1 LQGGSFPEKR
11 ATIVGVGQRL
21 GQHFL
26 FDNSILE
33 RIARAACG
41 EHATDAISTVIEI
54 GPGPGGLTAQLL
66 PLCDK
71 LVAVE
76 LDPALAE
83 ALRTRYASE
92 PKFELIE
99 SDVLQADLSRWGP
112 AVVVGNI
119 PYYITSPIVDRALSL
134 GPLLQRAVF
143 LVQKEVADRLAAPP
157 GSRDYGYLSVSTQ
170 ARCTA
175 KVLFSVKRG
184 SFRPPPKVESAVIL
198 LEPLAEPVCDDL
210 DGFLRFASICFRQK
224 RKTLR
229 NNLADLF
236 EKAKIDALPEASS
249 RAEQIP
255 VSELARIF
263 NILKV

>member
-1 LQGGSFPEKR
+1 M
-11 ATIVGVGQRL
+11 GVGQRL

-26 FDNSILE
+26 SDNSILE
-33 RIARAACG
+33 RIARVACG
-41 EHATDAISTVIEI
+41 EHTSSVAATVIEI
-54 GPGPGGLTAQLL
+54 GPGPGGLTGRLL
-66 PLCDK
+66 PHCDH

-76 LDPALAE
+76 LDPALAG
-83 ALRTRYASE
+83 ALRARYAAE
-92 PKFELIE
+92 PKFELVE
-99 SDVLQADLSRWGP
+99 SDVLEADLSRWGP

-134 GPLLQRAVF
+134 GPLLLRAVF
-143 LVQKEVADRLAAPP
+143 LVQREVAERLAAAP

-170 ARCTA
+170 ARCSA

-184 SFRPPPKVESAVIL
+184 SFHPPPKVESVVIL
-198 LEPLAEPVCDDL
+198 LEPLAVPVCDDL
-210 DGFLRFASICFRQK
+210 DGFLRFASVCFRQK

-229 NNLADLF
+229 NNLAGVF
-236 EKAKIDALPEASS
+236 EKAQIEALPEASS

>member
-1 LQGGSFPEKR
+1 M
-11 ATIVGVGQRL
+11 GQRL

-33 RIARAACG
+33 RIALAACG
-41 EHATDAISTVIEI
+41 EHAGTVIEI
-54 GPGPGGLTAQLL
+54 GPGPGGLTSQLL
-66 PLCDK
+66 PRCDR
-71 LVAVE
+71 LAAVE
-76 LDPALAE
+76 LDPVLAG
-83 ALRTRYASE
+83 ALRARYAAE
-92 PKFELIE
+92 PKFEIVE
-99 SDVLQADLSRWGP
+99 ADVLQADLTCWGP
-112 AVVVGNI
+112 SVVVGNI

-134 GPLLQRAVF
+134 GALLQRAVF

-175 KVLFSVKRG
+175 KVLFGVKRG

-198 LEPLAEPVCDDL
+198 LEPLAEPVCGDL
-210 DGFLRFASICFRQK
+210 DGFLRFASTCFRQK

-229 NNLADLF
+229 NNLAGHFD
-236 EKAKIDALPEASS
+236 KAKIDPLPEASG
-249 RAEQIP
+249 RAEQLS
-255 VSELARIF
+255 VGDLVRIF

>member
-1 LQGGSFPEKR
+1 M
-11 ATIVGVGQRL
+11 GVGQRL

-41 EHATDAISTVIEI
+41 EYAPNAVPTVIEI
-54 GPGPGGLTAQLL
+54 GPGPGGLTAHLL
-66 PLCDK
+66 PHCDR

-76 LDPALAE
+76 LDSELAE
-83 ALRTRYASE
+83 ALRVRYAGE

-99 SDVLQADLSRWGP
+99 SDVLQADLTRWGP

-134 GPLLQRAVF
+134 GPLLLRAVF
-143 LVQKEVADRLAAPP
+143 LVQKEVAERIAAPP

-170 ARCTA
+170 ARCQA
-175 KVLFSVKRG
+175 KVLFPVKRG

-210 DGFLRFASICFRQK
+210 DGFLRFASVCFRQK

-229 NNLADLF
+229 NNLAELF

-249 RAEQIP
+249 RAEQLS
-255 VSELARIF
+255 VNELVRIF